1 MGNEDIVVLIARDMI
16 FLCNKT
22 MITTMTDIEVVNQSL
37 ALSIRAI
44 SSLVSMIE
52 HLHWMLGFM
61 TSIIK
66 KWLGEE
72 NQKLSV
78 CVDIW
83 REEMWHHEF
92 EEEIE

>member
-44 SSLVSMIE
+44 SSVVSMIE
-52 HLHWMLGFM
+52 HLH
-61 TSIIK
+61 
-66 KWLGEE
+66 
-72 NQKLSV
+72 
-78 CVDIW
+78 
-83 REEMWHHEF
+83 
-92 EEEIE
+92 